1 MSRAEG
7 REIERR
13 ATTLDTVD
21 AWAIDAGGRLLVQA
35 RGESFFLVDLTAGAS
50 IGAPVQVGAEIS
62 SLAIS
67 QDLATLAV
75 GVRGGAIW
83 LYRLA
88 GLEGIR
94 WSAAAAAGGAERGG
108 DAAGEAAAAPP
119 ESASTPE
126 AADDDSDAQQSDGG
140 STNSE
145 TAEGARPMSALLE
158 GPGQQTE
165 LPRLGSVLTVRA
177 RPEPEFAGDPRSPA
191 SVTRAVLQN
200 GDMRLRRCFQ
210 RSLIRHEDPSGQL
223 LYSLDVNVGGAGQR
237 PIEPI
242 VDTFGSEELLRCM
255 EELLLGALFGSGT
268 GHMHLDVEFE
278 VQVAL

>member
-1 MSRAEG
+1 M
-7 REIERR
+7 
-13 ATTLDTVD
+13 
-21 AWAIDAGGRLLVQA
+21 
-35 RGESFFLVDLTAGAS
+35 DLTAGAS

-126 AADDDSDAQQSDGG
+126 AADDDSDAQPRGG
-140 STNSE
+140 
-145 TAEGARPMSALLE
+145 G
-158 GPGQQTE
+158 GD
-165 LPRLGSVLTVRA
+165 
-177 RPEPEFAGDPRSPA
+177 AG
-191 SVTRAVLQN
+191 
-200 GDMRLRRCFQ
+200 LRRGDEDEGDLHGI
-210 RSLIRHEDPSGQL
+210 RGDDLTRGLIVHHNVVVHLIRSSEDGIHHTL
-223 LYSLDVNVGGAGQR
+223 GVAIG
-237 PIEPI
+237 
-242 VDTFGSEELLRCM
+242 VDIGFRVHS
-255 EELLLGALFGSGT
+255 
-268 GHMHLDVEFE
+268 
-278 VQVAL
+278 Q